1 MKRCIWIGLL
11 VVALAMSSAGCGSIK
26 AMWTKRAEEKK
37 AKVEKTEKVKAE
49 KVKAEKK
56 KEAKAEKAEKAQA
69 ETPAGLTKVES
80 SVLDAVGYDANAKEL
95 TVVLKSG
102 DTYVYRNVPEKVY
115 NNLMAAESKGKFFTK
130 NIKDKYEYTKK

>member
-1 MKRCIWIGLL
+1 MKRCIWIGVL
-11 VVALAMSSAGCGSIK
+11 VIALAMSSAGCACMM
-26 AMWTKRAEEKK
+26 AMRAERAEAKK

-80 SVLDAVGYDANAKEL
+80 SVLDAVGYDANSKEL
-95 TVVLKSG
+95 TIVLKSG
-102 DTYVYRNVPEKVY
+102 DTYVYHNVPEKVY
-115 NNLMAAESKGKFFTK
+115 NKLMAAESKGKFFTK
-130 NIKDKYEYTKK
+130 NIKDKYEFTKK